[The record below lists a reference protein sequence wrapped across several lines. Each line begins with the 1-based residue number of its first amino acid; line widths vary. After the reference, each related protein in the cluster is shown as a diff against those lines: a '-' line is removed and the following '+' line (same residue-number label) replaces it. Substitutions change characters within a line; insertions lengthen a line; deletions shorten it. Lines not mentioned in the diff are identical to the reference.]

1 MLEVTK
7 KRKKW
12 LKISD
17 LNFNFENIQNE
28 IKIPVNR
35 RNNTRVFYKY
45 TLKQMEFSNR
55 DHAREA
61 DSAHTLPLSTAMN
74 LKN

>member
-1 MLEVTK
+1 MLEATK
-7 KRKKW
+7 ERKKW

-17 LNFNFENIQNE
+17 LNFNIENIQNE

-35 RNNTRVFYKY
+35 RNNTRIFYKY
-45 TLKQMEFSNR
+45 TLKQMEFSNC

-61 DSAHTLPLSTAMN
+61 DSAPTLPLSTAMN
-74 LKN
+74 LEN